1 MTIRLCIRCCCPIP
15 IRCITMAM
23 STHSA
28 EHLPPL
34 PTLLS
39 SSLFCSSSMTHADKR
54 QAAAAAAAAVAC
66 IYTAGRPPDAASLP
80 PLPIARRFLSLRRPA
95 RPPGGAGAEGGDLVT
110 GHSLPPHSRARP
122 IAPRGVEG
130 GASKRGPARWRR
142 RRSSIGQ
149 WPRRAPIGQEKCAR
163 IFTAS
168 PIWTPPEWREGEREC
183 WTLEEGAIEGWNRDF
198 TQCWGR

>member
-1 MTIRLCIRCCCPIP
+1 
-15 IRCITMAM
+15 MAM

-34 PTLLS
+34 PSLLFPTLLC

-66 IYTAGRPPDAASLP
+66 IYMAGRPRPDAASLP

-95 RPPGGAGAEGGDLVT
+95 RRPGGAGDGGGDLVT

-122 IAPRGVEG
+122 IAPRGGGGVEG
-130 GASKRGPARWRR
+130 GASERGPARWRR
-142 RRSSIGQ
+142 SIGQ

-168 PIWTPPEWREGEREC
+168 PIWTLKWRGRGREC
-183 WTLEEGAIEGWNRDF
+183 WT
-198 TQCWGR
+198 